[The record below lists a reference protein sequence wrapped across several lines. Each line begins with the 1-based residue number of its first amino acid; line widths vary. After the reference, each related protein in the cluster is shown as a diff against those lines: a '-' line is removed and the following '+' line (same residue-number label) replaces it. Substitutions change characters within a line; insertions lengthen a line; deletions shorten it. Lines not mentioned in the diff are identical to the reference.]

1 MERQQCKLC
10 TRSFSNIKALSGHMK
25 SHMFPLPLPP
35 KHQLSNDSTQSTSS
49 IKAEKDLV
57 YGLRENP
64 KKSFKLVDPHFLQLG
79 SGLLVHDGDSD
90 TESRSLTRVSDDAAG
105 MEKVK
110 LKMKLSLTE
119 SVTELEVVSSG
130 YKDSMLFEDE
140 DVASC
145 LMMLSR
151 DKWRVKS
158 LSQTRR
164 RYKCETC
171 KKEFGT
177 SQALGGHATSHK
189 KVKKRLEDHDES
201 MEEKPRK
208 NRENVVKKL
217 HECPVCFRVFG
228 SGQALGG
235 HKRSHFLASSSTSSS
250 TSPTKQLLEEDCKII
265 DTETKHGN
273 ENFGFM
279 SFIDLN
285 LPAPMEYEDSSPLES
300 LT

>member
-1 MERQQCKLC
+1 
-10 TRSFSNIKALSGHMK
+10 MK

-35 KHQLSNDSTQSTSS
+35 KHQLTNDSTQSTSS
-49 IKAEKDLV
+49 LKAEKDLI

-64 KKSFKLVDPHFLQLG
+64 KKSYKLVDPRFLELG
-79 SGLLVHDGDSD
+79 SGLLLHDSD
-90 TESRSLTRVSDDAAG
+90 RDSETESRSPTRRTLTRVSD
-105 MEKVK
+105 EKVK
-110 LKMKLSLTE
+110 LKKKLSSTE
-119 SVTELEVVSSG
+119 SATEL
-130 YKDSMLFEDE
+130 DSTSLLEDE
-140 DVASC
+140 DVAAC

-177 SQALGGHATSHK
+177 FQGLGGHATSHK

-217 HECPVCFRVFG
+217 HQCPVCFRVFG

-235 HKRSHFLASSSTSSS
+235 HKRSHFLGSSSTSVSTSSS
-250 TSPTKQLLEEDCKII
+250 TSPKHEDCNIFKQ
-265 DTETKHGN
+265 DKKD
-273 ENFGFM
+273 ENMGF

-285 LPAPMEYEDSSPLES
+285 SPVPAEYED
-300 LT
+300 

>member
-10 TRSFSNIKALSGHMK
+10 TRSFFNSKALAGHMK
-25 SHMFPLPLPP
+25 SHMLLLPLPP
-35 KHQLSNDSTQSTSS
+35 KHQLSNDSTQSPPSS
-49 IKAEKDLV
+49 KAENDLV

-64 KKSFKLVDPHFLQLG
+64 KKSFKLVDPQFLELG
-79 SGLLVHDGDSD
+79 SGLLLQDSDSD
-90 TESRSLTRVSDDAAG
+90 TESRSPTRRCLTRVGYDAG

-110 LKMKLSLTE
+110 LKKKVSSTE
-119 SVTELEVVSSG
+119 SVNEL
-130 YKDSMLFEDE
+130 EDE
-140 DVASC
+140 DVAAC

-151 DKWRVKS
+151 DKWRAKS

-177 SQALGGHATSHK
+177 FQGLGGHATSHK
-189 KVKKRLEDHDES
+189 KVKKRLEDHDGS

-208 NRENVVKKL
+208 NRENVAKKL

-235 HKRSHFLASSSTSSS
+235 HKRSHFLGSSSTSVSTSSS
-250 TSPTKQLLEEDCKII
+250 TSPKQLHEDRNILKQEKK
-265 DTETKHGN
+265 D
-273 ENFGFM
+273 ENMGF
-279 SFIDLN
+279 SLIDLN
-285 LPAPMEYEDSSPLES
+285 WPVPAEYED
-300 LT
+300 